1 MSELDT
7 SDDRP
12 IDAAA
17 SSIDGPAAAAAV
29 PAAIDEVPE
38 GTSAANERR
47 EVRRERRRL
56 LFTSPA
62 FVIGVVILGIWI
74 LCALFGEMIAPF
86 DANPPSDQ
94 RGPARQPPDGTYWF
108 GTDTGG
114 RDVFSRVIL
123 GARSILVMAPSAAVL
138 AVVAG
143 TLLGLIMGYYR
154 GWVDEVLSRIVEAL
168 LSIPV
173 ILIALLALSVLGQ
186 SRLVVVFT
194 VAALFTP
201 VVTRTVR
208 SSVLAEAQLDY
219 VTSARLRGE
228 SGVFVMTR
236 EIFPNIT
243 STIVVEFTVRVGYA
257 VFTIATLS
265 FLASGGVQPPTADW
279 GLDIAETFQL
289 IKAGQWWPS
298 LFPALAI
305 ASLVIAVNL
314 VADSIDRVSKL

>member
-1 MSELDT
+1 MTDVTKGDPIADEP
-7 SDDRP
+7 DDLH
-12 IDAAA
+12 
-17 SSIDGPAAAAAV
+17 
-29 PAAIDEVPE
+29 
-38 GTSAANERR
+38 GTSEVVDLEPVSPGQVDAGGERR
-47 EVRRERRRL
+47 QVRRERRRL
-56 LFTSPA
+56 LLRSPA
-62 FVIGVVILGIWI
+62 FVFGLVVLAFWVV
-74 LCALFGEMIAPF
+74 CALFGDLIAPYA
-86 DANPPSDQ
+86 ANPSSDL
-94 RGPARQPPDGTYWF
+94 RGPARQAPSLDYLF
-108 GTDTGG
+108 GTDTAG
-114 RDVFSRVIL
+114 RDVFSRVIY
-123 GARSILVMAPSAAVL
+123 GARSILVMAPTAAIISVI
-138 AVVAG
+138 AG
-143 TLLGLIMGYYR
+143 TLLGLVMGYFR
-154 GWVDEVLSRIVEAL
+154 GWIDEILSRIIEAL

-186 SRLVVVFT
+186 SRVVVVFT

-228 SGVFVMTR
+228 SALFTMTR
-236 EIFPNIT
+236 EILPNIT